1 MDNLVLNDNG
11 RAITT
16 SLLVAEKFEK
26 QPKNV
31 NQAIKDILGL
41 AENSADLFTESRYT
55 DSYGRLQFCYTMGRD
70 GFSLLVMG
78 FTGQKALQFKL
89 DFIAAFNKME
99 EALRKIQTPQTF
111 AEALRLAADQQEL
124 IEKQKKQ
131 LQYQEP
137 RVRFAEA
144 VEASDRSILIGELA
158 KILKQNGIEIGQNRL
173 FGMLR
178 NAGYLGSRGE
188 YYNIPTQ
195 KAMDLGLFE
204 IKKQTI
210 NKPDGTVLVSTT
222 TKVTGK
228 GSVYFTNK
236 FLKKQAEY
244 ESR

>member
-1 MDNLVLNDNG
+1 MDNLVINDNG
-11 RAITT
+11 RAVTT
-16 SLLVAEKFEK
+16 SLLVAEKFGK
-26 QPKNV
+26 QPKDV
-31 NQAIKDILGL
+31 NRSIRELMTSAQFC
-41 AENSADLFTESRYT
+41 ADLFTESRYA
-55 DSYGRLQFCYTMGRD
+55 DIQGRPQFCYTMGRD
-70 GFSLLVMG
+70 GFTLLVMG

-99 EALRKIQTPQTF
+99 AALRQIQTPQTF

-144 VEASDRSILIGELA
+144 VETSSRSILIGELA

-236 FLKKQAEY
+236 FLNKKPCLN
-244 ESR
+244 

>member
-1 MDNLVLNDNG
+1 MDNLVINDNG

-16 SLLVAEKFEK
+16 SLLVAQKFGK
-26 QPKNV
+26 LPKNV

-41 AENSADLFTESRYT
+41 AENSADLFTESRYA
-55 DSYGRLQFCYTMGRD
+55 DIQGRPQFCYTMGRD
-70 GFSLLVMG
+70 GFTLLVMG

-99 EALRKIQTPQTF
+99 AALRQIQTPQTF

-144 VEASDRSILIGELA
+144 VETSSRSILIGELA

-173 FGMLR
+173 FEMLR

-222 TKVTGK
+222 TKVTGH
-228 GSVYFTNK
+228 GQIYFINRL
-236 FLKKQAEY
+236 LKKFVQA
-244 ESR
+244 